1 MNPQDLEKLAESAS
15 EAAALLKA
23 MSNPNRLMI
32 LCSLLDQEMSVNALN
47 DGIPLSQSAVSQ
59 HLAALRRAKLVE
71 TRRESQTIF
80 YRIKGDAAKQVILVL
95 KQIFCPAE

>member
-1 MNPQDLEKLAESAS
+1 MQAQDLQKLAESAD

-32 LCSLLDQEMSVNALN
+32 LCSLLDNELSVSELNAL
-47 DGIPLSQSAVSQ
+47 IPLSQSSLSQ
-59 HLAALRRAKLVE
+59 HLAALRKAELVR

-80 YRIKGDAAKQVILVL
+80 YSIQGDSVLTIILTL
-95 KQIFCPAE
+95 KQLFCP